1 MDPDTTP
8 VYHAT
13 GNSGAILAN
22 RISWFYDLRG
32 PSMMIDT
39 ACSSS
44 LVALDQ
50 ACQLLR
56 LGQTS
61 MVSLRIGP
69 ESLLTYKSGNCRWL
83 QYN

>member
-1 MDPDTTP
+1 MPI
-8 VYHAT
+8 YHAT

-22 RISWFYDLRG
+22 RISWFFDLKG
-32 PSMMIDT
+32 PSVMIDT

-50 ACQLLR
+50 ACQALR
-56 LGQTS
+56 LHQTS
-61 MVSLRIGP
+61 MVSLCLSSQNPLILMVGH
-69 ESLLTYKSGNCRWL
+69 SGRL